1 MARSSGDILRIGN
14 WIFTKPSEIYFE
26 YFCTWLLTPSRSAGQ
41 SFILKHVSEH
51 FIFTS
56 QQIADDFPSTKRL
69 RVHTDVSR
77 KESVLVYP
85 YFRDTLL
92 ALMKND
98 PEFPPLQRLKIMRA
112 VAEAVAE
119 LHAKDWIHSG
129 MLY

>member
-1 MARSSGDILRIGN
+1 M
-14 WIFTKPSEIYFE
+14 
-26 YFCTWLLTPSRSAGQ
+26 
-41 SFILKHVSEH
+41 
-51 FIFTS
+51 
-56 QQIADDFPSTKRL
+56 
-69 RVHTDVSR
+69 HTDVSR

-98 PEFPPLQRLKIMRA
+98 PEFPPPQRLKIMRA

-119 LHAKDWIHSG
+119 LHAKDWVHSG